1 MVGVGT
7 IGRRFLSSAGATLC
21 VLVLTPS
28 VVAHAQN
35 TEWIDTL
42 ASEALGAIGAVIPA
56 LAGLALALFIWGG
69 VVMLASPGSDE
80 SRKEGRTRMLW
91 GLIALFV
98 LVSVWGLVQL
108 VQVLFGVGGTQV
120 TPPLPGVK
128 YGDKYIPPDP

>member
-7 IGRRFLSSAGATLC
+7 RRRRFLSSAGVALL
-21 VLVLTPS
+21 VFVLTPS

-42 ASEALGAIGAVIPA
+42 ASEALEAIGAVIPA

-69 VVMLASPGSDE
+69 VVMLASQGSDE
-80 SRKEGRTRMLW
+80 SRKEGQTRMLW

-108 VQVLFGVGGTQV
+108 VQVFFGVGGTQV
-120 TPPLPGVK
+120 TPPLPGAT
-128 YGDKYIPPDP
+128 YDG